1 MTLKD
6 LQNVSKKKVAALAA
20 CCLMGTS
27 AAFAAPLPATQL
39 ISRDVPAYASSDEP
53 AKANDANYMTTW
65 NGTAPGWLAYDLSKV
80 PAASRAKSVLVW
92 YSSSY
97 DYDPTI
103 KQRLSYGNLQN
114 YTIEVNTAAGGKVPT
129 KGWQTLVTVKDNVY
143 HSRQHVLDLS
153 KYNWVRVNVST
164 VDNANGPQAAINL
177 DVYEAKD
184 GLNDDWIVYGDSI
197 TAGSGNFSGSPY
209 GPAGQLVNA
218 ANPAY
223 YPIFEY
229 GGTGSIK
236 SKDGVKNIDRWLSV
250 FPGKYVGIVLG
261 TNDSWGHNN
270 NMDKYYKNM
279 SIIVQKVLDAGKVPV
294 VGKIPW
300 AAEPG
305 VGDNAPLYNAKIDE
319 LYKAYPQIIKGPD
332 FWEIFKGHRD
342 WLGPDGV
349 HPSPKGYGMMR
360 KAWAE
365 TMLSVGSRKGKTAE
379 LTPELAKAS
388 WHKKAQKEQ
397 TIDKGQYLQGEK
409 TEIDIQKV
417 RHANDAKDAK
427 TAKDAK

>member
-1 MTLKD
+1 MKLKG
-6 LQNVSKKKVAALAA
+6 LYVSKKKLAALAV
-20 CCLMGTS
+20 CCLMSTTT
-27 AAFAAPLPATQL
+27 AFASPMPATQM
-39 ISRDVPAYASSDEP
+39 ISRNVPAYASSDR
-53 AKANDANYMTTW
+53 AANANDARYLTTW
-65 NGTAPGWLAYDLSKV
+65 NGEAPGWLAYDLSKT
-80 PAASRAKSVLVW
+80 PTAQRAKSVLVW

-103 KQRLSYGNLQN
+103 KNRKSYGNLQN
-114 YTIEVNTAAGGKVPT
+114 YTIEGNAAPGGKMPST
-129 KGWQTLVTVKDNVY
+129 GWKTLVTVKDNVY

-153 KYNWVRVNVST
+153 KYNWVRVKVDS
-164 VDNANGPQAAINL
+164 VDNASGPRAAINL

-184 GLNDDWIVYGDSI
+184 GLDDDWIVYGDSI
-197 TAGSGNFSGSPY
+197 TAGSANFSGSPY

-218 ANPAY
+218 ANPKY
-223 YPIFEY
+223 NPIFEY

-236 SKDGVKNIDRWLSV
+236 SIDGVRCIDRWLSI

-261 TNDSWGHNN
+261 TNDSWGNSH
-270 NMDKYYKNM
+270 NMDKYYKHM
-279 SIIVQKVLDAGKVPV
+279 SVIVEKVLAAGKVPV

-319 LYKAYPQIIKGPD
+319 LYKAYPKVLKGPD
-332 FWEIFKGHRD
+332 FWTIFKGHRD

-349 HPSPKGYGMMR
+349 HPSPTGYGMMR

-365 TMLSVGSRKGKTAE
+365 TMLEIGSRKGKAAS
-379 LTPELAKAS
+379 LTPELAKAA
-388 WHKKAQKEQ
+388 WQTDGKKVEKGTYLKGEQ
-397 TIDKGQYLQGEK
+397 

-417 RHANDAKDAK
+417 RHANDKK
-427 TAKDAK
+427 

>member
-1 MTLKD
+1 MKHFPLLPKRRI
-6 LQNVSKKKVAALAA
+6 AILAA

-27 AAFAAPLPATQL
+27 AAFAAPIPATHL
-39 ISRDVPAYASSDEP
+39 ISRGVPAYASSDKPEL
-53 AKANDANYMTTW
+53 ANDANYQTTW
-65 NGTAPGWLAYDLSKV
+65 NGKAPGWLAYDLSKV
-80 PAASRAKSVLVW
+80 PQTSRAKSVVVW

-114 YTIEVNTAAGGKVPT
+114 YTIEGNTAAGGKLPT
-129 KGWQTLVTVKDNVY
+129 SGWQTLVTVKDNVY

-153 KYNWVRVNVST
+153 KYNWVRVHVGT
-164 VDNANGPQAAINL
+164 VDNASGPKAAINL

-184 GLNDDWIVYGDSI
+184 GLADDWIVYGDSI

-236 SKDGVKNIDRWLSV
+236 SKDGVKNIDNWLSV

-261 TNDSWGHNN
+261 TNDSWGNGKN
-270 NMDKYYKNM
+270 MEKYYENMDT
-279 SIIVQKVLDAGKVPV
+279 IVQKVLAAGKVPV

-300 AAEPG
+300 SAEPG
-305 VGDNAPLYNAKIDE
+305 VADNAPLYNAKIDE
-319 LYKAYPQIIKGPD
+319 LYKKYPKSVLKGPD
-332 FWEIFKGHRD
+332 FWAIFKDHRD

-365 TMLSVGSRKGKTAE
+365 TMLSVGARKGKAQE

-388 WHKKAQKEQ
+388 WHRTGSEVGKGSFLKGEQ
-397 TIDKGQYLQGEK
+397 

-417 RHANDAKDAK
+417 RHAAK
-427 TAKDAK
+427 TGK